1 MDNEESDVPA
11 AAFGRTRRR
20 SRADQAYVMLRDL
33 IVRGSLA
40 PGARIIE
47 TDVAERLGVSRTP
60 VRDALRQ
67 LLQEGYVTAGGGGVQ
82 ARLSVAPLTTDDA
95 RELFHVTALVEGLAA
110 RWAAE
115 RPQAERLRRAAV
127 IEHTNAQIAVES
139 QRPVPD
145 LQRLFDLDEA
155 FHRQCVE
162 AGAGPRLLA
171 LHAAIKPQIERYARL
186 YVSALSDKIH
196 TSVDEHARA
205 VDALR
210 AGASDAAEHAIQ
222 ANWHNA
228 FARLEA
234 VIERI
239 GERGAW

>member
-1 MDNEESDVPA
+1 MNGEEPPA
-11 AAFGRTRRR
+11 KDAATSARR
-20 SRADQAYVMLRDL
+20 SRVEHAYEMLREL

-67 LLQEGYVTAGGGGVQ
+67 LLQEGYVQAAGGGVQ
-82 ARLSVAPLTTDDA
+82 ARLSVAPLTIDDA
-95 RELFHVTALVEGLAA
+95 RELFHITALVEGLAA

-115 RPQAERLRRAAV
+115 LAEADRARHADAMAQ
-127 IEHTNAQIAVES
+127 TNAEIHEEAS
-139 QRPVPD
+139 GTKPD
-145 LQRLFDLDEA
+145 VRKLFDLDER

-162 AGAGPRLLA
+162 AGGGPRLLA
-171 LHAAIKPQIERYARL
+171 LHGAVKPQIERYGRL
-186 YVSALSDKIH
+186 YVSSLSDELH

-205 VDALR
+205 VDAIR
-210 AGASDAAEHAIQ
+210 AGDALTAERALQ

-228 FARLEA
+228 LARLER
-234 VIERI
+234 VIDRI

>member
-1 MDNEESDVPA
+1 MDKVSPEVTPNGDD
-11 AAFGRTRRR
+11 RTRRR
-20 SRADQAYVMLRDL
+20 SRADHAYVMLRDL

-40 PGARIIE
+40 PGSRIIE

-82 ARLSVAPLTTDDA
+82 ARLSVAPLTTEDA
-95 RELFHVTALVEGLAA
+95 RELFHVTARIEGLAA

-115 RPQAERLRRAAV
+115 RPESERLRRAAA
-127 IEHTNAQIAVES
+127 IERINIEIDQES
-139 QRPVPD
+139 KQRKPD
-145 LQRLFDLDEA
+145 IQKLFDLDES
-155 FHRQCVE
+155 FHRHCVE

-186 YVSALSDKIH
+186 YVSALSDEIH
-196 TSVDEHARA
+196 TSVDEHALA
-205 VDALR
+205 IEALR
-210 AGASDAAEHAIQ
+210 VGDPEAAERALQ
-222 ANWHNA
+222 ANWQNA
-228 FARLEA
+228 FARLET

-239 GERGAW
+239 GERGTW